1 MKTAPYFA
9 LVCALLAGPAPA
21 SAAPDL
27 QVSVRQAGSLLSVE
41 GWLET
46 AATPEVAWS
55 VLTDYARFPDFVPG
69 ILANRVLESV
79 GRNKLIEQRGEV
91 VSGMFRMRYEG
102 TMRVEESPVSGL
114 SIRFLSGPFKDVSGE
129 WRLETAEKHGPIRL
143 VYQMNMDMMKSPFPP
158 PLAPGIAEQQV
169 RAWVEVFAREMGNRM
184 DNRKEKRKA
193 K

>member
-1 MKTAPYFA
+1 MKTARYFA
-9 LVCALLAGPAPA
+9 LVCSLLAAPA
-21 SAAPDL
+21 SAWAAPDMR
-27 QVSVRQAGSLLSVE
+27 VSVRQAGSLLSVE

-46 AATPEVAWS
+46 VATRDVAWS

-69 ILANRVLESV
+69 ILANRVLEAA
-79 GRNKLIEQRGEV
+79 GRSKLIEQRGEV

-114 SIRFLSGPFKDVSGE
+114 SIRFLSGPFKDVRGE
-129 WRLETAEKHGPIRL
+129 WRLEAAENHGPIRL

-158 PLAPGIAEQQV
+158 PLAPSIAEQQV
-169 RAWVEVFAREMGNRM
+169 RAWVEVFAREMDNRM
-184 DNRKEKRKA
+184 EKRKA